1 MIRLAITTSSGRST
15 FVSDRTEILLGS
27 REGADLRI
35 EDADVA
41 RNHCILRVV
50 QGGSD
55 QGALM
60 LVDLGSPQG
69 VQFAGQVIRQARLR
83 VGSAFRLGNVL
94 VEVEEVGGA
103 PAPASPPI
111 PPPPPVAPPIAP
123 TGQPVA
129 AGTMPAP
136 PQGPSGS
143 PIAAP
148 HTADFGR
155 EVRRVL
161 SQAPWYLISAIVHAL
176 VLLILWT
183 IPVDVGV
190 EEDMPGLEAVMR
202 EADSELDDAED
213 EEPDIESLI
222 AEEPDEEF
230 AEDDVD
236 PEVDKTEESA
246 PMEMVE
252 PEIDPVGLMRN
263 PNYRIK
269 AKKIIGKSLD
279 DGEVKVDRQN
289 IQGAQEKAR
298 AIVAKGHGN
307 ALRRL
312 RGQPASRI
320 VVVGGEFDEMQ
331 RVLDLY
337 KIPYVLIERR
347 QLVSYNLRG
356 AKILCLNC
364 GRSPTP
370 LQKNVLVNKV
380 RKFAKSGGW
389 IISSD
394 WALAPYLT
402 EAFPSHIREFTP
414 KKRQTDT
421 TITVS
426 ATKANSPLLRDVFAR
441 TRSGE
446 ATTRWWLEEASKFFS
461 TKGSRTEILVR
472 SEEMRKLY
480 GSGAVVVTFRPA
492 RNSRV
497 LHLMGH
503 FWQKDGNHAGVVAM
517 QRLIINF
524 LDARFGKAPSVAAD

>member
-35 EDADVA
+35 EDANVA

-83 VGSAFRLGNVL
+83 VGSAFRLGDVL
-94 VEVEEVGGA
+94 VEVEEVGGV
-103 PAPASPPI
+103 PAPARPPN
-111 PPPPPVAPPIAP
+111 PPPVSPPMAP

-129 AGTMPAP
+129 ARAVPAP
-136 PQGPSGS
+136 PQGPPGA
-143 PIAAP
+143 PIATP
-148 HTADFGR
+148 HAADFGR

-161 SQAPWYLISAIVHAL
+161 GQAPWYLISAVVHAL
-176 VLLILWT
+176 VMLILWT
-183 IPVDVGV
+183 IPVDVGID
-190 EEDMPGLEAVMR
+190 EEMPGLESVMR
-202 EADSELDDAED
+202 ESESELDYGED
-213 EEPDIESLI
+213 EDPDIESLI

-230 AEDDVD
+230 AEDDVE
-236 PEVDKTEESA
+236 PEIDKTEDAA

-252 PEIDPVGLMRN
+252 PEIDPIGLMRN

-269 AKKIIGKSLD
+269 ATKIIGKSLE
-279 DGEVKVDRQN
+279 DGDVKVDRRN
-289 IQGAQEKAR
+289 IQGAHEKAQ
-298 AIVAKGHGN
+298 AIVARGRGN

-421 TITVS
+421 TVTVS
-426 ATKANSPLLRDVFAR
+426 ATKANSPLLKEVFAR
-441 TRSGE
+441 SRSGE

-461 TKGSRTEILVR
+461 VRGSRTEILVR
-472 SEEMRKLY
+472 SEQMRKLY
-480 GSGAVVVTFRPA
+480 GSGAVVATFRPA

-524 LDARFGKAPSVAAD
+524 LDARFSKGPRVAAD